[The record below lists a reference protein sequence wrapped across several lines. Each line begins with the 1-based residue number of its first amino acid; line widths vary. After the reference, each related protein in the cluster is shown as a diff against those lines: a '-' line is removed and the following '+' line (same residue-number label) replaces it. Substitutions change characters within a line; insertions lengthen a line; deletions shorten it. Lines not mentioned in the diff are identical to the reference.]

1 MLERD
6 QESAASMHLAVEGSS
21 LCPSQYTYNLM
32 VMHASFDLASRACS
46 EWFDG
51 CLNERVNV
59 D

>member
-21 LCPSQYTYNLM
+21 LCPSLH
-32 VMHASFDLASRACS
+32 MHLKLDAYASFDLASRACS
-46 EWFDG
+46 EWVDG
-51 CLNERVNV
+51 CLNERVNM